1 MGQLQRLIQPRLSA
15 LLTSPRLRD
24 LRRQGL
30 ETWRRLG
37 RYPHRVT
44 LWLRADDPYAYL
56 LLQALP
62 GFLAQFPVELRLRIL
77 RGCEPDTTPEPE
89 RLARYAEADAIRLA
103 HWHGLEFPVSPAL
116 LAEQLA
122 VAERL
127 LVALERDHADDAG
140 ETALAVLRALWC
152 QDADSLAALTA
163 VFTGTPLSA
172 DELDRHFAANC
183 EEQRELRHYS
193 SAMLHYAGEWY
204 WGLDRLDHLAERLQQ
219 LGAGS
224 ICQRWSGDI
233 EGHFL
238 VNEPEQ
244 LAPIRSLGASLD
256 FYFSFRSPYSY
267 LALRRVRDLAEH
279 YGLALELKPVLP
291 MVMRGLP
298 VPDIKRL
305 YILQDAKREAD
316 RLDIPFGRICDPVGS
331 GVENCLALC
340 AYARAHGREL
350 DLDFAEAAA
359 QAIWSEGADMTQ
371 NSVLQRVA
379 SAAGLKPGEVGD
391 ALDDTGWRRDAE
403 HNRQALADA
412 GLWGVPGLVL
422 RQGKRKLC
430 VAWGQ
435 DRLWVIE
442 DALNELALATSAGP
456 SGKHS

>member
-1 MGQLQRLIQPRLSA
+1 MGQLQRLIQPRLST

-30 ETWRRLG
+30 EAWRRLG

-62 GFLAQFPVELRLRIL
+62 GFLAQFPVELRLRTL
-77 RGCEPDTTPEPE
+77 RGSEPDTTPEPGL
-89 RLARYAEADAIRLA
+89 LARHAETDAIRLA

-116 LAEQLA
+116 QAGQLA
-122 VAERL
+122 CAERL
-127 LVALERDHADDAG
+127 LVALERDHADDAH

-152 QDADSLAALTA
+152 QDAASLDALA
-163 VFTGTPLSA
+163 GVFSGTTLSA
-172 DELDRHFAANC
+172 DELDRHFAANR
-183 EEQRELRHYS
+183 EEQRELRHYG

-219 LGAGS
+219 LGVGS

-233 EGHFL
+233 DGHFL
-238 VNEPEQ
+238 INEPEQ

-316 RLDIPFGRICDPVGS
+316 RLGIPFGRICDPVGA
-331 GVENCLALC
+331 GVENCMALC
-340 AYARAHGREL
+340 ARARANGRER

-359 QAIWSEGADMTQ
+359 RAIWSAGADMSQ
-371 NSVLQRVA
+371 PAVVKRIAA
-379 SAAGLKPGEVGD
+379 SAGLKPGEVTD

-403 HNRQALADA
+403 HNRQALAGV

-422 RQGKRKLC
+422 RQNEHIHC
-430 VAWGQ
+430 VTWGQ

-442 DALNELALATSAGP
+442 DVLHELTLTL
-456 SGKHS
+456 

>member
-1 MGQLQRLIQPRLSA
+1 MGQLQRLIQPRLST

-24 LRRQGL
+24 LRRRGL
-30 ETWRRLG
+30 EAWRRLG

-62 GFLAQFPVELRLRIL
+62 GFLAQFPVSLELRIL
-77 RGCEPDTTPEPE
+77 QGSEPDTTPDPE
-89 RLARYAEADAIRLA
+89 RLARYAEADAIRLS
-103 HWHGLEFPVSPAL
+103 HWHGLEFPMQPAL
-116 LAEQLA
+116 RADHLAR
-122 VAERL
+122 AERL
-127 LVALERDHADDAG
+127 LVAITAG
-140 ETALAVLRALWC
+140 DQDEDVHETALAILRALWC
-152 QDADSLAALTA
+152 QDAATLSSLEA
-163 VFTGTPLSA
+163 VYAGTPLTDA
-172 DELDRHFAANC
+172 ELARHFVTNR
-183 EEQRELRHYS
+183 EEQRELRHYG

-219 LGAGS
+219 LGVGS
-224 ICQRWSGDI
+224 ICLRWSGDI
-233 EGHFL
+233 DGHFL

-279 YGLALELKPVLP
+279 YGLALALKPVLP

-316 RLDIPFGRICDPVGS
+316 RLDIPFGRICDPVGA
-331 GVENCLALC
+331 GVERCLAVC
-340 AYARAHGREL
+340 AFARQRGR

-359 QAIWSEGADMTQ
+359 TAIWSAGADMTQ
-371 NSVLQRVA
+371 DAVLLRA
-379 SAAGLKPGEVGD
+379 ATAAGIKPDKVAA
-391 ALDDTGWRRDAE
+391 ALATTAWQQEAE
-403 HNRQALADA
+403 DNRQALFDA

-422 RQGKRKLC
+422 RLDGRTLC
-430 VAWGQ
+430 VTWGQ
-435 DRLWVIE
+435 DRLWGIE
-442 DALNELALATSAGP
+442 DALHELTLAASMAEQEEQR
-456 SGKHS
+456 S

>member
-1 MGQLQRLIQPRLSA
+1 MGQLQRLIQPRLST
-15 LLTSPRLRD
+15 LLTSPRLRE

-62 GFLAQFPVELRLRIL
+62 GFLAQFPVSLQLRLL
-77 RGCEPDTTPEPE
+77 QGSEPETTPEPDK
-89 RLARYAEADAIRLA
+89 LARYAEADALRLS
-103 HWHGLEFPVSPAL
+103 HWHGLEFPTQPAL
-116 LAEQLA
+116 RADHLAR
-122 VAERL
+122 AERL
-127 LVALERDHADDAG
+127 LVSLTTGEQDDDIH
-140 ETALAVLRALWC
+140 ETALAILRALWC
-152 QDADSLAALTA
+152 QDDATLGSLETAYASEPLTDA
-163 VFTGTPLSA
+163 
-172 DELDRHFAANC
+172 ELARHFAANR
-183 EEQRELRHYS
+183 EEQRERRHYA

-219 LGAGS
+219 LGVGS
-224 ICQRWSGDI
+224 ICMRWSGDI
-233 EGHFL
+233 DGHFL

-244 LAPIRSLGASLD
+244 LTPIRSLGASLD

-279 YGLALELKPVLP
+279 YGLTLALKPVLP

-305 YILQDAKREAD
+305 YILQDAKREAE
-316 RLDIPFGRICDPVGS
+316 RLDIPFGRICDPVGP
-331 GVENCLALC
+331 GVERCLAVC
-340 AYARAHGREL
+340 AFAQQRGR

-359 QAIWSEGADMTQ
+359 TAIWSAGADMTQ
-371 NSVLQRVA
+371 DSTLQQVA
-379 SAAGLKPGEVGD
+379 AAAGLKASDVAD
-391 ALDDTGWRRDAE
+391 ALDDTRWRLDTER
-403 HNRQALADA
+403 NRQGLSDA

-422 RQGKRKLC
+422 RLDDRTLC
-430 VAWGQ
+430 ATWGQ

-442 DALNELALATSAGP
+442 DALHDMTLATSLAAQP
-456 SGKHS
+456 EHTA